1 MKRNLFFEQLKE
13 ILEEDGE
20 INDKTPLHL
29 TSLTTLAV
37 IVLVD
42 ENFSKTIGA
51 SELKSIN
58 SVDDLMNLIGK
69 ECFI

>member
-58 SVDDLMNLIGK
+58 SVDN
-69 ECFI
+69 